1 MKKNDGFPYDK
12 EYGFDLEG
20 KDITVLLVEDSE
32 TDAGIVLRL
41 LSEKMPCR
49 CHVLRARTLGE
60 AEGFLS
66 GCCEI
71 DVALLDLGLPDS
83 ASPHESYE
91 RLAVFKDFV
100 PIIVLTCLE
109 NPKLAMSMLG
119 IGAQDYVYK
128 NSIIEQPDVL
138 RHVIEFSIGRHLSLG
153 VTRRAIESDIKEK
166 SDLIKLMMGSYSA
179 GN

>member
-71 DVALLDLGLPDS
+71 DVAWIWGCLILQVLMKVMS
-83 ASPHESYE
+83 AWRSLKILF
-91 RLAVFKDFV
+91 RLSF
-100 PIIVLTCLE
+100 
-109 NPKLAMSMLG
+109 
-119 IGAQDYVYK
+119 
-128 NSIIEQPDVL
+128 
-138 RHVIEFSIGRHLSLG
+138 
-153 VTRRAIESDIKEK
+153 
-166 SDLIKLMMGSYSA
+166 
-179 GN
+179 

>member
-1 MKKNDGFPYDK
+1 
-12 EYGFDLEG
+12 
-20 KDITVLLVEDSE
+20 
-32 TDAGIVLRL
+32 
-41 LSEKMPCR
+41 
-49 CHVLRARTLGE
+49 
-60 AEGFLS
+60 
-66 GCCEI
+66 
-71 DVALLDLGLPDS
+71 
-83 ASPHESYE
+83 
-91 RLAVFKDFV
+91 
-100 PIIVLTCLE
+100 
-109 NPKLAMSMLG
+109 MLG